1 MRGFDGAVT
10 GFISGGIMGG
20 ITGGVQALSQGKNI
34 WTGGNIKNGGAP
46 RPIYDAETVTQKSEK
61 PMQNHHFAT
70 NKNKRFTP
78 EMEKITNKYGLK
90 LDESWNKEM
99 LPHLGRHPNAYHEWV
114 LEQMKQIDA
123 MPYMNQQNFIK
134 QFNIKVIQP
143 VKNNPEMLYKS
154 FWQKK

>member
-1 MRGFDGAVT
+1 
-10 GFISGGIMGG
+10 
-20 ITGGVQALSQGKNI
+20 
-34 WTGGNIKNGGAP
+34 
-46 RPIYDAETVTQKSEK
+46 
-61 PMQNHHFAT
+61 
-70 NKNKRFTP
+70 
-78 EMEKITNKYGLK
+78 
-90 LDESWNKEM
+90 M